1 MATCIDLG
9 QAEYPKQRNG
19 TKIQPYAGTSLNP
32 LFVGNKIEDRPLFWE
47 HEGNAAVRI
56 GDEKLVRLGRSG
68 KWELYD
74 LKKDRTELNDLADK
88 NPKRT
93 KELSSIWTKWAKKNR
108 VIPYPEP
115 KKKKQPNKN
124 KAKA

>member
-1 MATCIDLG
+1 MATCVDLG
-9 QAEYPKQRNG
+9 QAKYPKQRNG
-19 TKIQPYAGTSLNP
+19 IKIQSYPGTSLKP
-32 LFVGNKIEDRPLFWE
+32 LFIGNKIEKRTLFWE

-115 KKKKQPNKN
+115 KKKKKPNKN
-124 KAKA
+124 KGKA